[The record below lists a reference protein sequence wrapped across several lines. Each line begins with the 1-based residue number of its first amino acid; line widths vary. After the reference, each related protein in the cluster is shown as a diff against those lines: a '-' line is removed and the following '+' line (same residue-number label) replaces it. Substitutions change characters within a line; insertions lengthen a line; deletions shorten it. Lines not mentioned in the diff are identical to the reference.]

1 MQKIKQYKT
10 INASPFPFP
19 DSRKGRL
26 KPMLRLT
33 DICKRFDS
41 KTVADRISLT
51 VSAGETLAVL
61 GRSGCGKS
69 TLLKIIAGIV
79 KPDSGE
85 VWLDGQDITAV
96 PPEKRNVSLMFQ
108 DYALFPHLTAQENVG
123 FGLKMRRLPKAEIE
137 AQTMQALRDIG
148 LENEAR
154 RKPGSLSGGEQQRL
168 ALARALIIKP
178 SLLLLD
184 EAFSSLDTHLRH
196 NLYRLT
202 DESIRRQN
210 IPAVLVTHSP
220 EEAAALADHIALMH
234 EGRILQYGTPAE
246 LFRRPANAQAAR
258 LLGLPNT
265 DDTCHIPTHAIRP
278 DPQGTPCR
286 ILSLTPL
293 PDSMRLTFAHPEYG
307 ELTTLLPAGHLPVG
321 DTVPIHIDKGQIVWF
336 EPSR

>member
-10 INASPFPFP
+10 INAPPFSFP

-41 KTVADRISLT
+41 KTVADHISLT

-79 KPDSGE
+79 KLDSGE
-85 VWLDGQDITAV
+85 VWLDGQNITAV

-265 DDTCHIPTHAIRP
+265 DDTRHIPTHAIRP
-278 DPQGTPCR
+278 DQQGTPCH

-293 PDSMRLTFAHPEYG
+293 PDSLRLTFAHPEYG
-307 ELTTLLPAGHLPVG
+307 ELTTLLPAEHLPSG
-321 DTVPIHIDKGQIVWF
+321 DTVPIHIAKEQIVWF

>member
-1 MQKIKQYKT
+1 
-10 INASPFPFP
+10 
-19 DSRKGRL
+19 
-26 KPMLRLT
+26 MLRLT

-41 KTVADRISLT
+41 KTVADHISLT

-79 KPDSGE
+79 KLDSGE
-85 VWLDGQDITAV
+85 VWLDGQNITAV
-96 PPEKRNVSLMFQ
+96 PPEKRNGSLMFQ

-265 DDTCHIPTHAIRP
+265 DDTRHIPTHAIRP
-278 DPQGTPCR
+278 DQQGTPCH

-293 PDSMRLTFAHPEYG
+293 PDSLRLTFAHPEYG
-307 ELTTLLPAGHLPVG
+307 ELTTLLPAEHLPSG
-321 DTVPIHIDKGQIVWF
+321 DTVPIHIAKEQIVWF

>member
-1 MQKIKQYKT
+1 MLQLKN
-10 INASPFPFP
+10 IN
-19 DSRKGRL
+19 
-26 KPMLRLT
+26 
-33 DICKRFDS
+33 KRFGS
-41 KTVADRISLT
+41 KTVAQDINLN
-51 VSAGETLAVL
+51 VEAGKILAVL

-69 TLLKIIAGIV
+69 TLLKTIV
-79 KPDSGE
+79 GLVHPDSGE
-85 VWLDGQDITAV
+85 VWLNGDNITDM
-96 PPEKRNVSLMFQ
+96 PSEKRNISLMFQ
-108 DYALFPHLTAQENVG
+108 DYALLPHLTALDNVG

-137 AQTMQALRDIG
+137 EQSMQALRDIG
-148 LENEAR
+148 LEHEAQ
-154 RKPGSLSGGEQQRL
+154 RKPESLSGGEQQRL
-168 ALARALIIKP
+168 ALARALITRP

-265 DDTCHIPTHAIRP
+265 DDTRHIPTHAIRP

-293 PDSMRLTFAHPEYG
+293 PDSLRLTFAHPEYG
-307 ELTTLLPAGHLPVG
+307 ELTILLPAGQLPAG

>member
-10 INASPFPFP
+10 INVPPFSFP
-19 DSRKGRL
+19 DSPKGRL

-41 KTVADRISLT
+41 KTVADHISLT

-96 PPEKRNVSLMFQ
+96 SPEKRNVSLMFQ

-196 NLYRLT
+196 TLYRLT

-246 LFRRPANAQAAR
+246 LFRRPADAQAAR

-265 DDTCHIPTHAIRP
+265 DDTRHIPTHAICP

-293 PDSMRLTFAHPEYG
+293 PDSLRLTFAHPEYG
-307 ELTTLLPAGHLPVG
+307 ELTTLLPAGQLPAG